1 MKGEEGRKEG
11 RKGREM
17 MLKTGKDGKI
27 QSKKEEWGQA
37 DDQNMQARCVD
48 LGLQYSSSYQRG
60 QTIRRSSTRLK
71 VESH

>member
-1 MKGEEGRKEG
+1 MKGEEG

-17 MLKTGKDGKI
+17 MLKTGEDRKI

-37 DDQNMQARCVD
+37 DDQNKQARCMD